1 MAIKRSVYDTAKRII
16 DEKGKWHTAKS
27 KGEDTSPYANAA
39 VPYYQQ
45 LEDNGAGDIAEK
57 LRNSDYTQALDYLN
71 TLEVEDDPV
80 DYATQLNDFR
90 KGVNAKSDKT
100 FSTIETDKNA
110 LSKDYDDYIS
120 YLKEGYTGK
129 DYAKTLLDQY
139 NEMGQRASL
148 GELAGT
154 GAENAGNIDSYA
166 KAQAQRQ
173 QLAYANAGNAAA
185 LDQYNAIMGNYLAGL
200 EGKRGM
206 TAGAWG
212 AMQENASSDQGLYSD
227 MYKSFIA
234 GEADKEVAKQNA
246 LVAEYE
252 ARVSPYT
259 QVQNAM
265 SDWVLEYTKKNGSG
279 PSEAEYNSVYAQYA
293 GLYGVP
299 SVVVPNATQDG
310 AEDTSNEESSTGVE
324 DDPRG
329 NMSGIINSINSLGSK
344 QQRADY
350 ITRLEKEGT
359 LSATEANR
367 LRMNYNID
375 FTPERDTNINSEQDF
390 INAFKQSNGNASEL
404 YKLMEKYMNYY
415 TGGAAF
421 ADGSTLSDEGAA
433 VINSIMDAIA
443 AKVTTQNVARTPAG
457 LRTPFTAKALEA

>member
-45 LEDNGAGDIAEK
+45 LENNGAGDIAEK

-71 TLEVEDDPV
+71 TLEVEEDPV
-80 DYATQLNDFR
+80 DYATQLNDFY

-100 FSTIETDKNA
+100 FATIETDKNA

-120 YLKEGYTGK
+120 YLKGGYTGK

-200 EGKRGM
+200 EGKSGM

-234 GEADKEVAKQNA
+234 GEVDKEVAKQNA

-252 ARVSPYT
+252 ARTAASAAAADNRNKANAAFLTWLQDYMKNFGT
-259 QVQNAM
+259 QPDASLPEEMLAQINAM
-265 SDWVLEYTKKNGSG
+265 YGLGTAE
-279 PSEAEYNSVYAQYA
+279 SETVDTETETLVDPPKIEVPQVPDPVTTESQKYDRQPARLPNTPN
-293 GLYGVP
+293 VP
-299 SVVVPNATQDG
+299 SVDAAIISEFRSIANDSTLSAKTKRKALEELAERYHDDISAMNVVSRN
-310 AEDTSNEESSTGVE
+310 
-324 DDPRG
+324 
-329 NMSGIINSINSLGSK
+329 IINSIYSGIKDAPS
-344 QQRADY
+344 REVA
-350 ITRLEKEGT
+350 
-359 LSATEANR
+359 
-367 LRMNYNID
+367 
-375 FTPERDTNINSEQDF
+375 
-390 INAFKQSNGNASEL
+390 L
-404 YKLMEKYMNYY
+404 Y
-415 TGGAAF
+415 
-421 ADGSTLSDEGAA
+421 
-433 VINSIMDAIA
+433 
-443 AKVTTQNVARTPAG
+443 
-457 LRTPFTAKALEA
+457 

>member
-45 LEDNGAGDIAEK
+45 LENNGAGDIAEK

-71 TLEVEDDPV
+71 TLEVEEDPV

-129 DYAKTLLDQY
+129 DYANTLLNQY

-185 LDQYNAIMGNYLAGL
+185 LDQYNAIMGNYRAGL
-200 EGKRGM
+200 EGKSGM

-212 AMQENASSDQGLYSD
+212 AMQENTSSDQGLFSD

-252 ARVSPYT
+252 ARTAASTATANARDKANAAYLSWMKDYMTNYGEQPDSALAS
-259 QVQNAM
+259 QMLAKINAM
-265 SDWVLEYTKKNGSG
+265 YGLGTAE
-279 PSEAEYNSVYAQYA
+279 SETVDTENKPLVASTNVDIPQTTDTVTTESQKYDRQPARLPNT
-293 GLYGVP
+293 P
-299 SVVVPNATQDG
+299 NVPNVDAAIISEFRSIANNTKLSAKARREALEEL
-310 AEDTSNEESSTGVE
+310 AERYH
-324 DDPRG
+324 DDISAMNVVSR
-329 NMSGIINSINSLGSK
+329 NIINSIYAGIKDAPS
-344 QQRADY
+344 REVA
-350 ITRLEKEGT
+350 
-359 LSATEANR
+359 
-367 LRMNYNID
+367 
-375 FTPERDTNINSEQDF
+375 
-390 INAFKQSNGNASEL
+390 L
-404 YKLMEKYMNYY
+404 Y
-415 TGGAAF
+415 
-421 ADGSTLSDEGAA
+421 
-433 VINSIMDAIA
+433 
-443 AKVTTQNVARTPAG
+443 
-457 LRTPFTAKALEA
+457 